1 MSDARADAPVGDA
14 RQPGSDPELDLAPEP
29 VADTLGGLVP
39 GTGPDGRPATDAPL
53 VAVTGVTGYVGGRL
67 VPELLAAGYRVR
79 ALARHPERLRG
90 RPWYDD
96 VEVVA
101 ADAAEP
107 EQIRAALDGVDV
119 AYYLIHSLGSGR
131 TFEERDRRTAQVFA
145 QAAAAAG
152 VGRIVYLG
160 GLYPEGEK
168 LSPHLASRTEVGE
181 ILLASGVP
189 TTVLR
194 AAVILGSGSA
204 SFEMMRYLTER
215 LPAMTVPRWV
225 ANRIQPI
232 AVRDVLRYLVGSA
245 AIPADVSRAFDI
257 GGPDVLTYRDMMQ
270 RYARIAGLP
279 RRVIVQVPVLTPRLS
294 SLWVSLVTPVPGG
307 LARPLVESL
316 VHEVVCD
323 EHDIAA
329 HVPDPPGGLIGF
341 DRAVRLALARVQGAS
356 VTTRWSSALPPGAPS
371 DPLPSD
377 PGWAGGSL
385 YVDERRVLVD
395 ASPAALWRVVEAV
408 GGERGWYSWALAWRV
423 RGLLDRV
430 VGGPGLRRG
439 RRDPA
444 RLLLDDAVDFWR
456 VEQLV
461 PGRLLRLR
469 AEMRL
474 PGLAWLE
481 LRVEPADAG
490 TDSPDVPDGR
500 DADGPWDPDAWRHPP
515 VVFAQRALFHPHGLA
530 GQLYWWAVYP
540 FHGVVFGGMQRNV
553 ARAAETAERA
563 RADRGVTR
571 GDG

>member
-1 MSDARADAPVGDA
+1 MADAGPA
-14 RQPGSDPELDLAPEP
+14 PTDLLPEP
-29 VADTLGGLVP
+29 VADTLPGLVP
-39 GTGPDGRPATDAPL
+39 GLGPDGRARPDAPL

-79 ALARHPERLRG
+79 AVARHPERLRG

-96 VEVVA
+96 VEVAA

-107 EQIRAALDGVDV
+107 DQIRPALEGVDI
-119 AYYLIHSLGSGR
+119 AYYLIHSLGAGR
-131 TFEERDRRTAQVFA
+131 RFEQRDRHTALVFGR
-145 QAAAAAG
+145 AAREAG
-152 VGRIVYLG
+152 VRRIVYLG
-160 GLYPEGEK
+160 GLYPEGQE

-225 ANRIQPI
+225 DNRIQPI
-232 AVRDVLRYLVGSA
+232 AIRDVLRYLVGSA
-245 AIPADVSRAFDI
+245 AMPPEVSRGFDI

-270 RYARIAGLP
+270 RYAAVAGLP
-279 RRVIVQVPVLTPRLS
+279 RRVIIGVGVLTPRLS
-294 SLWVSLVTPVPGG
+294 SLWVSLVTPVPSG

-323 EHDIAA
+323 EHDVARW
-329 HVPDPPGGLIGF
+329 VPDPPTGLIGF
-341 DRAVRLALARVQGAS
+341 DRAVQLALQRVRARDV
-356 VTTRWSSALPPGAPS
+356 VTRWSSASVIGAPS

-385 YVDERRVLVD
+385 YVDERRVEVE
-395 ASPAALWRVVEAV
+395 ASPAALWRVIEAV
-408 GGERGWYSWALAWRV
+408 GGERGWYSWPLAWHV
-423 RGLLDRV
+423 RGLADRLL
-430 VGGPGLRRG
+430 GGPGLRRG
-439 RRDPA
+439 RRDPR
-444 RLLLDDAVDFWR
+444 RLLVGDAVDFWR
-456 VEQLV
+456 VEEVV
-461 PGRLLRLR
+461 PGHLLRLR

-481 LRVEPADAG
+481 LTVEPVGPDEDA
-490 TDSPDVPDGR
+490 
-500 DADGPWDPDAWRHPP
+500 PP
-515 VVFAQRALFHPHGLA
+515 TVFAQRALFHPHGLL
-530 GQLYWWAVYP
+530 GQLYWWSVYL

-553 ARAAETAERA
+553 AQAAQTAERA
-563 RADRGVTR
+563 RTDRPDPLVTR
-571 GDG
+571 